1 MDKYLMI
8 TRTARCS
15 KEVKTSVMQQIIHV
29 SSFVL
34 VKKDL
39 GDPSSWLIWL
49 WGPR

>member
-1 MDKYLMI
+1 MGQFRDLDKYLMI

-34 VKKDL
+34 FKKDCPSL
-39 GDPSSWLIWL
+39 RDP
-49 WGPR
+49 